1 MKAFQA
7 IGSYNAC
14 RGSYRKI
21 IQNFNIQ
28 VAAVDEKA
36 AKERVLSDLGSKH
49 RIKRANVIFTEIKA
63 MATEDVTDQVVKYQL
78 GEN

>member
-28 VAAVDEKA
+28 VAAVDE
-36 AKERVLSDLGSKH
+36 
-49 RIKRANVIFTEIKA
+49 
-63 MATEDVTDQVVKYQL
+63 
-78 GEN
+78 